1 MRASS
6 SECHA
11 QIHQQ
16 RPARGTS
23 FRRLARHLLQR
34 VVDGVRLLHRGAQ
47 RSQCATK
54 CTQPIAPRIRPEDR
68 HDQHGAAIF
77 ARQSPTPAPR
87 APGPAVD
94 DVPGAQ
100 NVTPPGSEPSP
111 TSATMCAHRR
121 ASATR
126 RSTSSAQRAAHLFG
140 GWRGT
145 CYSAWWM
152 EFDSCTVARSAHN
165 APQSV
170 HSRSPHAS
178 AQKIDTTSTAPPSL
192 LSRAPHL
199 RAIAPCWAAKK
210 QCM

>member
-1 MRASS
+1 MRTST

-34 VVDGVRLLHRGAQ
+34 VVDEVRLLHRGAQ

-68 HDQHGAAIF
+68 HDHHGAAIF
-77 ARQSPTPAPR
+77 AQQSPTPAPR

-100 NVTPPGSEPSP
+100 NGTPPGSEPPP

-126 RSTSSAQRAAHLFG
+126 RSTVSSAWRRVRDHPLPGISPPGQPVERGRDKRAHHYGRMPSVSGHL
-140 GWRGT
+140 
-145 CYSAWWM
+145 
-152 EFDSCTVARSAHN
+152 
-165 APQSV
+165 
-170 HSRSPHAS
+170 
-178 AQKIDTTSTAPPSL
+178 
-192 LSRAPHL
+192 L
-199 RAIAPCWAAKK
+199 RAIRRTRAA
-210 QCM
+210 QGRNPAGSARRGSRASPLMHLQTTL